1 MAYYLNLQVSIELYQ
16 YLEAISTM
24 SRIDGKLTFTN
35 FCCLAGKLVDI
46 TKNYKYMYFCCGA
59 VVIVASIWLFI
70 GNFINYRLLE
80 REKKSAEM
88 YKRTE
93 TEDPDQIKDEKE
105 ADGEAQAT
113 EELEDKPLKTEE
125 PMQRETNI

>member
-1 MAYYLNLQVSIELYQ
+1 M
-16 YLEAISTM
+16 
-24 SRIDGKLTFTN
+24 
-35 FCCLAGKLVDI
+35 

-80 REKKSAEM
+80 RERKRAEM

-93 TEDPDQIKDEKE
+93 TEDPDQDKKE
-105 ADGEAQAT
+105 ACGETQASQ
-113 EELEDKPLKTEE
+113 ELVAKVGNQEQPT
-125 PMQRETNI
+125 QHETNI

>member
-1 MAYYLNLQVSIELYQ
+1 MLLVWTTVFICLHHMWC
-16 YLEAISTM
+16 M
-24 SRIDGKLTFTN
+24 SRAHGETVFVFTSKN
-35 FCCLAGKLVDI
+35 LSSLAGKLVDV

-59 VVIVASIWLFI
+59 VVILASIWLFI

-80 REKKSAEM
+80 RERKQAEM

-93 TEDPDQIKDEKE
+93 TEDPDQVQDQKE
-105 ADGEAQAT
+105 ADGEVQASD
-113 EELEDKPLKTEE
+113 ELDDKSPKEEE

>member
-1 MAYYLNLQVSIELYQ
+1 
-16 YLEAISTM
+16 
-24 SRIDGKLTFTN
+24 
-35 FCCLAGKLVDI
+35 
-46 TKNYKYMYFCCGA
+46 MYFSCGV

-80 REKKSAEM
+80 RERKHAEL

-93 TEDPDQIKDEKE
+93 TEDPDRDQDQKQ
-105 ADGEAQAT
+105 ADGEAQAS
-113 EELEDKPLKTEE
+113 EELVDKSAGDEE